1 MIRSHHILFIIGI
14 VLLQACA
21 SSTTFTS
28 YWNAEGKKNAF
39 HQKEAVYY
47 HPDDQL
53 SVKVFNDDQIADIFI
68 ETNSPSTL
76 RKIYNLGLSVWI
88 DPSGKGGNV
97 LGIHYPMPGDILYS
111 QSKFKSYLS
120 RFQRHTFQEELM
132 DRFQAYEIVDSR
144 TNEQISTSTLMDEEY
159 QLTLKTSNQILF
171 SYHIRIPIEKI
182 YPEGTNEST
191 LFSIG
196 VSSVNEANEEYYS
209 ALSSKQY
216 INKRLDKLKAGG
228 DQSPEELNEWFVTF
242 KLAKQE
248 Q

>member
-1 MIRSHHILFIIGI
+1 MIRINHITYIIGF

-21 SSTTFTS
+21 SSTTYTA
-28 YWNAEGKKNAF
+28 YWNTEGKKNAF
-39 HQKEAVYY
+39 YQKEAVYY

-53 SVKVFNDDQIADIFI
+53 SIKVFNDNQFADIFV

-97 LGIHYPMPGDILYS
+97 LGIHYPMPGETIYS
-111 QSKFKSYLS
+111 RTKFKSYLS
-120 RFQRHTFQEELM
+120 RFQHHTFQEELM

-144 TNEQISTSTLMDEEY
+144 TNERVSTSTLMNEEY
-159 QLTLKTSNQILF
+159 QLILKTSNQILF

-182 YPEGTNEST
+182 YPEE
-191 LFSIG
+191 LKEPAIFSIG
-196 VSSVNEANEEYYS
+196 ISSVNEANEDYYS

-216 INKRLDKLKAGG
+216 INKRLEKLKAGG

-242 KLAKQE
+242 QLAKEE